1 MSSDQMPGG
10 LDRIIND
17 LRRDVA
23 ELKRQAGIKTGLQI
37 KQSSGAFNVVSS
49 SDPGTPVSG
58 WHLWSDSGTFKIKHS
73 NGVVRTIPAAGV
85 SNASFSSGSISNP
98 PTQAQ
103 VTNVQ
108 SGVSSAVTTVNN
120 LLAVLRDANL
130 ITS

>member
-1 MSSDQMPGG
+1 MSDQMPGG

-17 LRRDVA
+17 LRARLT
-23 ELKRQAGIKTGLQI
+23 ELERQNGIKAGLQI

-73 NGVVRTIPAAGV
+73 NGTVRTIPAAGV

-108 SGVSSAVTTVNN
+108 SGVSSAVTQLNA
-120 LLAVLRDANL
+120 LLTALRNANL
-130 ITS
+130 ITP